1 MSIQW
6 TPDLAVG
13 VAVIDQQHKEIF
25 RRVDALLDASAK
37 GAGRE
42 RLAELLP
49 FLGSYVIQHFGDE
62 EKAMKDAKYP
72 DFARH
77 KQLHAAFLAEFVM
90 LRKRYETEGAS
101 TALTLEVQRKVVDW
115 LLHHIKREDK
125 ALGAFLKDKKAAPA
139 LV

>member
-1 MSIQW
+1 MGIQW
-6 TPDLAVG
+6 TADLAVG
-13 VAVIDQQHKEIF
+13 VNIIDQQHKEIF
-25 RRVDALLDASAK
+25 RRIDALLDATAK

-49 FLGSYVIQHFGDE
+49 FLGTYVIQHFGDE
-62 EKAMKDAKYP
+62 EKAMKDAGYP
-72 DFARH
+72 EYPRH

-101 TALTLEVQRKVVDW
+101 TSLTVEVQRKVVEW

-125 ALGAFLKDKKAAPA
+125 AVGAFIKSKKAA

>member
-1 MSIQW
+1 MIQW

-13 VAVIDQQHKEIF
+13 VPGIDSQHKEIF

-49 FLGSYVIQHFGDE
+49 FLGTYVVQHFADE
-62 EKAMKDAKYP
+62 EKAMREAGYP
-72 DFARH
+72 EYPRH
-77 KQLHAAFLAEFVM
+77 KQLHAAFLAEFTT
-90 LRKRYETEGAS
+90 LKKRYETEGAS
-101 TALTLEVQRKVVDW
+101 TSVTIAVQKKVVEW
-115 LLHHIKREDK
+115 LLQHIKKEDK
-125 ALGAFLKDKKAAPA
+125 AVGAFLKSKKAA